1 MNLPFHEVLEI
12 LPTLAMLGILGIL
25 RIQTVL
31 ECCAILI
38 LGNLAVHSSGTI
50 HVFPA
55 ILMVPTSRAIP
66 SS

>member
-25 RIQTVL
+25 RIQTVK
-31 ECCAILI
+31 CCAILI

-66 SS
+66 AS